1 MTKKCYRYFSG
12 FIKSQEKWLNKM
24 AAKGFRLVK
33 VGKMLYEFE
42 PCEPAKYQ
50 YAVEFVGD
58 QSKGGSENYKSFLEG
73 CGYTVFYKNINV
85 NYSLGRVRF
94 RPWAKGSGKIA
105 TNATTYNK
113 ELLIVEKE
121 NDGKPFELHTTTE
134 DKIEYVKK
142 WRNVWLTYFAMFA
155 LMAILFAFKMPI
167 AAIVLGSLG
176 VLAAIPVVAYQV
188 QIANLR
194 KQEKTE
200 E

>member
-42 PCEPAKYQ
+42 SCEPAKYQ

-58 QSKGGSENYKSFLEG
+58 QSKGSSENYKSFLEG

-142 WRNVWLTYFAMFA
+142 WRNVWLTYFALFA
-155 LMAILFAFKMPI
+155 LMAVLFAFKTPI

-188 QIANLR
+188 QIAKLC